1 MNAHISYLMGLAM
14 DHIQKSDLD
23 GAERLLKKA
32 LKMAPKNS
40 EIFRLIGIVYAFRG
54 EPQEAIKMFDGS
66 IKINPNNFLAHSN
79 RGNVLKDLHQ
89 YDLAL
94 KSFDRSIA
102 LQPDYAEAYNNKGNL
117 LQSLKKFDSAL
128 ENYDKAIALRP
139 NYAEA
144 YGNIGNALQCL
155 NLYSLALNA
164 YNKGISVGLDSN
176 KHLDSLTHSK
186 MRICSWSGISKLFE
200 EIADK
205 SLGGGALVHP
215 FCLSSYIDDPF
226 LIKKVTQ
233 AYVSSKYPDN
243 SELLGAIPLAERH
256 KLRIGYFSADFRNHP
271 VSFLIA
277 GVIET
282 HNRDE
287 FEVIGFSTSLSKSD
301 EMTARLQVGFDRFID
316 VALKSDKQICELAR
330 ELGIDIAVDLGGL
343 TQDARP
349 GIFATRAAPIQI
361 SYIGYLGT
369 MGAPYI
375 DYMIA
380 DEVIVPKNLQSAYS
394 EKIIYLP
401 SYQANDSRV
410 EISDRIFSR
419 EELGLPRNGFVYCCF
434 NNSYKFTPDIFD
446 SWARILENVED
457 SVLLLYAEN
466 DDIKTNLSNEIELRG
481 IGKER
486 LVFGE
491 RLPRPDYLA
500 RYRSADLF
508 LDTSP
513 YNAGATASDSL
524 RAGLPVLTLLGQSF
538 SARMSAS
545 LLRAIGLPELITSS
559 RDEYES
565 LAISMGLNPIMM
577 NEIKAK
583 LLRNRESM
591 LLFDT
596 ASFTKN
602 LESAYRVVYEHWQ
615 SGLSPDHVWISPSN
629 IGAEKNE
636 PRDQI

>member
-1 MNAHISYLMGLAM
+1 MNAHISHLMALAM
-14 DHIQKSDLD
+14 GYIQKSDLD
-23 GAERLLKKA
+23 GAERLLKQA

-40 EIFRLIGIVYAFRG
+40 EILRLTGIIYAFRG
-54 EPQEAIKMFDGS
+54 EPQEALKMFDGS
-66 IKINPNNFLAHSN
+66 IKANPNNFLAHSN
-79 RGNVLKDLHQ
+79 KGNVLKDLHQ
-89 YDLAL
+89 YELAL

-117 LQSLKKFDSAL
+117 LQKLKQFDDAL
-128 ENYDKAIALRP
+128 ENYDKAIVLRP
-139 NYAEA
+139 NYAEV

-155 NLYSLALNA
+155 NLYRLALDA
-164 YNKGISVGLDSN
+164 YNKGISLGLDSN
-176 KHLDSLTHSK
+176 KHLDSLAHSK
-186 MRICSWSGISKLFE
+186 MRICSWSGIGKLFE

-205 SLGGGALVHP
+205 SLSGAAKVHP
-215 FCLSSYIDDPF
+215 FCLSSYVDDPF
-226 LIKKVTQ
+226 LIKRVTQ
-233 AYVSSKYPDN
+233 AYVFSRYPDN
-243 SELLGAIPLAERH
+243 SGLLGAIPLAERRK

-277 GVIET
+277 GVIEA
-282 HNRDE
+282 HHRDE
-287 FEVIGFSTSLSKSD
+287 FEVIGFSTSLGKSD
-301 EMTARLQVGFDRFID
+301 EMTARLQVGFDKFID
-316 VALKSDKQICELAR
+316 VSLKSDKQVCELAR

-343 TQDARP
+343 TQDSRP
-349 GIFATRAAPIQI
+349 GIFAIRAAPIQI

-380 DEVIVPKNLQSAYS
+380 DEVIVPKELQSAYS

-401 SYQANDSRV
+401 SYQANDSRM
-410 EISDRIFSR
+410 EISDRVFTR
-419 EELGLPRNGFVYCCF
+419 DELGLPRNGFVFCCF

-446 SWARILENVED
+446 SWARILANVED

-466 DDIKTNLSNEIELRG
+466 DDIKTNLCKEIELRG
-481 IGKER
+481 ISKER
-486 LVFGE
+486 LIFGE

-500 RYRSADLF
+500 RYRTADLF

-559 RDEYES
+559 GDEYES
-565 LAISMGLNPIMM
+565 LAISLGSNPIML
-577 NEIKAK
+577 NEIKTK
-583 LLRNRESM
+583 LIKNRESM
-591 LLFDT
+591 PLFDT
-596 ASFTKN
+596 VSFTEN

-615 SGLSPDHVWISPSN
+615 DGLSPDHILISPSN
-629 IGAEKNE
+629 IGVANK
-636 PRDQI
+636 